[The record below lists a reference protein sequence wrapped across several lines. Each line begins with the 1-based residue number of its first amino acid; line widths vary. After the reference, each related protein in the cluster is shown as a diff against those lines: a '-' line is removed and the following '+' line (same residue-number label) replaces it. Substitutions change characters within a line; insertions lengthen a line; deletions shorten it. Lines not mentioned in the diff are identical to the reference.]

1 MLRKTVLL
9 TGGAGLLGRALATSA
24 PDGWDIY
31 SVGRNLPQLPFVTN
45 IELDLAAPDFCE
57 CLPAKVDVIVH
68 LAQSRRFREFP
79 AGSLDVF
86 AVNSVATL
94 KLLDYAQRVGC
105 KQFVYASTGGVYKPV
120 DGALTESSP
129 LLDCDSSSIYPA
141 SKIAA
146 EMILGAYKN
155 LMNIAILR
163 FFFIYGEGQESSMLV
178 PRLVSSVK
186 NGSPISLAGE
196 NGFSFCP
203 LYVSDAVGLVSS
215 VVESGYSGVLNVAG
229 PEVVSLRD
237 VCDVIGATVGRE
249 PVYHFLDAAP
259 VNFVVDPSR
268 LEEKFGR
275 MHHSFES
282 VVGRVVSE

>member
-1 MLRKTVLL
+1 
-9 TGGAGLLGRALATSA
+9 
-24 PDGWDIY
+24 
-31 SVGRNLPQLPFVTN
+31 
-45 IELDLAAPDFCE
+45 
-57 CLPAKVDVIVH
+57 
-68 LAQSRRFREFP
+68 
-79 AGSLDVF
+79 
-86 AVNSVATL
+86 
-94 KLLDYAQRVGC
+94 
-105 KQFVYASTGGVYKPV
+105 
-120 DGALTESSP
+120 
-129 LLDCDSSSIYPA
+129 
-141 SKIAA
+141 
-146 EMILGAYKN
+146 
-155 LMNIAILR
+155 
-163 FFFIYGEGQESSMLV
+163 MLV

-186 NGSPISLAGE
+186 NGSPINLAGE

-237 VCDVIGATVGRE
+237 VCAVIGATVGRE
-249 PVYHFLDAAP
+249 PVYQVLDAAP